1 MEIKLDQP
9 REIIIREEQKINT
22 DTILIN
28 QLVDNGT
35 SVIALIS
42 FKTDGIPISISK
54 EIILWDGDAY
64 VNINQWTDED
74 VRSRIKE
81 II

>member
-1 MEIKLDQP
+1 MHTEIKLDQP
-9 REIIIREEQKINT
+9 MSVITQ
-22 DTILIN
+22 ILIN

-42 FKTDGIPISISK
+42 FKTDGSPISISK

-64 VNINQWTDED
+64 VKINQWTDED
-74 VRSRIKE
+74 VRSRINE